1 MPATRR
7 ALGRAEETIGSLESS
22 EITDLGKVSLVGA
35 GMRSHPGVA
44 SRMFRTLADEG
55 INLRLISTSPI
66 KVTCLIP
73 RGDVERAV
81 RVLHNAFALGDQ

>member
-1 MPATRR
+1 M
-7 ALGRAEETIGSLESS
+7 
-22 EITDLGKVSLVGA
+22 DLGKVSLIGA

-44 SRMFRTLADEG
+44 AQMFRALADEG

-66 KVTCLIP
+66 KVSCLVP

-81 RVLHNAFALGDQ
+81 RTLHAAFSLGED